1 MSHAIEN
8 AESLAP
14 LLERAT
20 AIAFGPGL
28 GTSDWSRQ
36 LYAAVSEL
44 ELPSVWDADALNLLA
59 ESPDRSER
67 RIITPHPGEA
77 GRLLGAGTAAVQDD
91 RRAALVA
98 LQEKY
103 GGVAVLKGANTL
115 VTSKKQVPWLC
126 TGGNPGM
133 ASPGMG
139 DVLTGIIAALLAQG
153 LGKEASA
160 VVGVETHA
168 RAGDRAARAGE
179 RGTIASD
186 LIAELRTVVNP

>member
-1 MSHAIEN
+1 MSHGIAD
-8 AESLAP
+8 ADSLAP

-28 GTSDWSRQ
+28 GCSEWAQQ
-36 LYAAVSEL
+36 LYAVVNEL
-44 ELPSVWDADALNLLA
+44 DMPCVWDADALNLLA
-59 ESPDRSER
+59 ATPAKSER

-77 GRLLGAGTAAVQDD
+77 ARLLDGKTSAVQDD
-91 RRAALVA
+91 RPAALKS
-98 LQEKY
+98 LQDKY
-103 GGVAVLKGANTL
+103 GGVIVLKGANTL

-126 TGGNPGM
+126 TSGNPGM

-160 VVGVETHA
+160 VVGVEAHA
-168 RAGDRAARAGE
+168 RAGDLAARSGE

-186 LIAELRTVVNP
+186 LIAELRHVVNP